1 VSDSGPAAHAGS
13 PGDPGDPG
21 KPVRYAYLGPEGT
34 FTEAALLAFDTAAA
48 GQAMPC
54 VSIHATLDAVR
65 SGAAERAIVPIENS
79 VEGAVT
85 ATLDELASGTDLA
98 NSTDLTSGTD
108 LATSTDLVICAE
120 VPLPVAFALLARP
133 GTGLADIS
141 TVGGHPQAQAQC
153 RRWLAEHL
161 PDASWRP
168 AASNAE
174 AARQVAEGELDAA
187 LAGAFAAEMY
197 GLAVLAGGAH
207 DRADAVTRFVV
218 VTQPGP
224 LPAATGSDRTS
235 LVAFL
240 AEDHPGALMEILT
253 EFAVRGI
260 NLMRIES
267 RPTGDGLG
275 RYYFFIDCEG
285 HVDDARVGEALMGLR
300 RVCADVR
307 FLGSYPRHDGGVTHI
322 RAGTSD
328 AEFAAA
334 AAWLSRLRYGRV

>member
-1 VSDSGPAAHAGS
+1 MRESGQAAKSDKP
-13 PGDPGDPG
+13 D
-21 KPVRYAYLGPEGT
+21 KPVQYAYLGPEGT
-34 FTEAALLAFDTAAA
+34 FTEAALLAFDSAAA

-54 VSIHATLDAVR
+54 VSIQATLDAVR
-65 SGAAERAIVPIENS
+65 TGAAERGIVPIENS

-85 ATLDELASGTDLA
+85 ATLDELASG
-98 NSTDLTSGTD
+98 
-108 LATSTDLVICAE
+108 TDLVICAE

-133 GTGLADIS
+133 GTGLADIHS
-141 TVGGHPQAQAQC
+141 VGGHPQAQAQC
-153 RRWLAEHL
+153 RRWLADRL
-161 PDASWRP
+161 PAASWRP

-174 AARQVAEGELDAA
+174 AARQVAEGQLDAA
-187 LAGAFAAEMY
+187 LAGAFAADMY
-197 GLAVLAGGAH
+197 GLEVLVADAH

-240 AEDHPGALMEILT
+240 AEDHPGALMELLT

-300 RVCADVR
+300 RVCTDVR
-307 FLGSYPRHDGGVTHI
+307 FLGSYPRHDGGPTHI